1 MKITKYP
8 IFLFTLICFGCRLAA
23 ANLCEDASQWTLEGK
38 SSDYSRLENAAAHGR
53 NSLRLLYDFKIRE
66 GRDLS
71 LIIKPKEPIVLNR
84 DSRLS
89 LWIYD
94 TASAHRFYFM
104 CRDAG
109 GKTALFCY
117 TENDFRSLRH
127 NGWKDRKSVV

>member
-1 MKITKYP
+1 M
-8 IFLFTLICFGCRLAA
+8 AA

-109 GKTALFCY
+109 GKNRTLLLY
-117 TENDFRSLRH
+117 GE
-127 NGWKDRKSVV
+127 